1 MNSAKSNVILER
13 VWTKQILCFYYD
25 LKLSLLIIFVEDFD
39 YFLLNTVVET
49 KFEPPTKKMKPP
61 TKKDIQKWYTK
72 EIFLKIWKD

>member
-49 KFEPPTKKMKPP
+49 KFEHPTKNEISVKKRHPKMV
-61 TKKDIQKWYTK
+61 Y
-72 EIFLKIWKD
+72 